1 MPPTYANDIQK
12 TNHKAKQEQYNYF
25 AIWEYCV
32 KRLVVTM
39 LKTNTHI
46 YFNTAFYRHNNKMRQ
61 IAGVARKA
69 KITSFR
75 RLLLVCSVFVAGF
88 NIVFLIA
95 WQLNRSSLRNWKKG
109 FELTDTNLIITE
121 DKIKPENIPSKGLNQ
136 HTWEKN
142 CLISLEQLCN
152 FPIFPKAPDKRS
164 LATNVN
170 ISLSASEVDG
180 LRLLGFLQPNVTG
193 EHLFSVT
200 SNGFA
205 EVWLSS
211 SHNWKNGRKIAYT
224 RPMNKSAMGFA
235 TVDHKFPTN
244 SVKLFSG
251 QRYYI
256 EVIYSRGRQS
266 EGQSLIQL
274 AWKRPD
280 RTGFELI
287 QRGFFSP
294 YKNDSDK
301 AQLKVYDDDLPDLL
315 ACTPVTLNSSNKYMK
330 PETLPTLESVYV
342 SKALNFCE
350 YRPSYLL
357 DPTKITN
364 FGRYH
369 GVYRHA
375 HKTFTFPNTEVEGL
389 TPKRAARFLAEKP
402 LSEGEARG
410 VVDKYM
416 TALEE
421 SYPG

>member
-1 MPPTYANDIQK
+1 
-12 TNHKAKQEQYNYF
+12 
-25 AIWEYCV
+25 
-32 KRLVVTM
+32 
-39 LKTNTHI
+39 
-46 YFNTAFYRHNNKMRQ
+46 MRQ

-75 RLLLVCSVFVAGF
+75 RLLLVWCVFVAGF

-109 FELTDTNLIITE
+109 FELTDTSFIITE

-164 LATNVN
+164 LANNVN
-170 ISLSASEVDG
+170 ISLSTSEVDG

-193 EHLFSVT
+193 EYHFSVT

-211 SHNWKNGRKIAYT
+211 SHNWKNGRKITYT

-244 SVKLFSG
+244 GVKLFSG

-301 AQLKVYDDDLPDLL
+301 AQMKVYDDDLPDLL
-315 ACTPVTLNSSNKYMK
+315 ACTLVTLNSSNKYMK

-364 FGRYH
+364 FSRYH

-389 TPKRAARFLAEKP
+389 TTKRAARFLAEKP

>member
-1 MPPTYANDIQK
+1 MKYS
-12 TNHKAKQEQYNYF
+12 
-25 AIWEYCV
+25 
-32 KRLVVTM
+32 L
-39 LKTNTHI
+39 
-46 YFNTAFYRHNNKMRQ
+46 RHLHC
-61 IAGVARKA
+61 
-69 KITSFR
+69 
-75 RLLLVCSVFVAGF
+75 LLLLAVW
-88 NIVFLIA
+88 L
-95 WQLNRSSLRNWKKG
+95 
-109 FELTDTNLIITE
+109 
-121 DKIKPENIPSKGLNQ
+121 
-136 HTWEKN
+136 EKN
-142 CLISLEQLCN
+142 CLMSLEQLCN

-164 LATNVN
+164 LVNNVN
-170 ISLSASEVDG
+170 ISLSANEVDG

-193 EHLFSVT
+193 EYFFSVT

-224 RPMNKSAMGFA
+224 KPMNTSAMSFG
-235 TVDHKFPTN
+235 TVVHKFPTKR
-244 SVKLFSG
+244 VKLFSG

-256 EVIYSRGRQS
+256 EVIYSRGRQR

-301 AQLKVYDDDLPDLL
+301 AQMKVYDDDLPDVL
-315 ACTPVTLNSSNKYMK
+315 ACSLITLNSSNKYMK
-330 PETLPTLESVYV
+330 LETRPTLESVYV

-357 DPTKITN
+357 NTTKITN

-375 HKTFTFPNTEVEGL
+375 RKTFTFPNTEVEGL
-389 TPKRAARFLAEKP
+389 TPKRATLFLAERL
-402 LSEGEARG
+402 LSEREARG
-410 VVDKYM
+410 VVDGYM
-416 TALEE
+416 TALGE
-421 SYPG
+421 SYSG